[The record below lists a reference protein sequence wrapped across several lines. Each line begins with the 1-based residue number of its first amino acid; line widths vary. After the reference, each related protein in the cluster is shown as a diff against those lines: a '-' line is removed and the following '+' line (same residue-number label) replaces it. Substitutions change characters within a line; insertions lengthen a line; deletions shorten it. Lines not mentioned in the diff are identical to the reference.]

1 MMPSL
6 LLPYLLLAAQG
17 GGLDEVWFA
26 DQQVQGWGVGDLD
39 GDGLPDYGLLRPS
52 AQVLDLYSGTDGLPL
67 GSIDGAPLA
76 MDFFVVE
83 PLGDVDG
90 DGFGDLALSDIG
102 GDGKVVVYSWGSSTV
117 LHTLLPSF
125 SNGEFGRS
133 LEAVGDLDGDGV
145 TDLLVGAP
153 ATFNDDG
160 RVYAYSGA
168 SGAQLFQSSIP
179 DPAAAFGW
187 RIVDLGDQDGDGVS
201 DFAASAPSADS
212 LFGND
217 YGRIYVFSGATRN
230 VIVALGGAGP
240 DGFLGEALARIDD
253 LDGDGRADLLASS
266 RDPLSGYSLVEAFGS
281 NGWSRL
287 WSSSPFFAGPPS
299 LLGLG
304 DWSGDGR
311 SDLVAGSYGNLVNS
325 TYGGIAVLSGA
336 DGSFVDTFFPRPG
349 FDFFGERLS
358 LVGDVV
364 RDEDPEF
371 LVDSLQGTTL
381 MGHSDFLF
389 PDSAGLSQGQGGV
402 VGMELDFPYTAA
414 GYDYQVLFSLAGPG
428 SFSYLGLAVPL
439 AMDGLVVRSLFGD
452 YHFLPFASGM
462 TGTLDADARAVA
474 GFGALPGALPPAAVG
489 RTCAVAAIA
498 GPPGLPPETSSAAV
512 VFTVLP

>member
-1 MMPSL
+1 MLSL
-6 LLPYLLLAAQG
+6 LLSSFVLVAQG

-26 DQQVQGWGVGDLD
+26 DQQVRGWGVGDLD
-39 GDGLPDYGLLRPS
+39 GDGIPDYGLYRSS
-52 AQVLDLYSGTDGLPL
+52 AQVLDLYSGDDGLPL
-67 GSIDGAPLA
+67 GSIEGAPLA
-76 MDFFVVE
+76 MDFLVVE

-90 DGFGDLALSDIG
+90 DGFGDLALSDSV

-117 LHTLLPSF
+117 LYTLLPSF
-125 SNGEFGRS
+125 SNGEFGHS

-160 RVYAYSGA
+160 RLYAYSGA

-179 DPAAAFGW
+179 DPASAFGW

-201 DFAASAPSADS
+201 DFAAAAPAADS

-217 YGRIYVFSGATRN
+217 YGRIYVFSGATQN
-230 VIVALGGAGP
+230 VIIALGGAGP
-240 DGFLGEALARIDD
+240 DRFLGEELARIGD

-266 RDPLSGYSLVEAFGS
+266 WDPISGHSFVEAFGS
-281 NGWSRL
+281 NGWVRL
-287 WSSSPFFAGPPS
+287 WSSSSFFAGAPS

-304 DWSGDGR
+304 DWNGDGL
-311 SDLVAGSYGNLVNS
+311 SDLVAGAYGNLVNT

-336 DGSFVDTFFPRPG
+336 DGSFVDLFLPPPG

-358 LVGDVV
+358 LVGDVA
-364 RDEDPEF
+364 RDGEPEF

-389 PDSAGLSQGQGGV
+389 PDSAGLSQSQGGV

-414 GYDYQVLFSLAGPG
+414 GYDYQILFSLAGPG
-428 SFSYLGLAVPL
+428 SFSYLGLEVPL
-439 AMDGLVVRSLFGD
+439 AMDALVVRSLFGD

-462 TGTLDADARAVA
+462 TGTLDADARGTA
-474 GFGALPGALPPAAVG
+474 GFGVLPGALPPAAIG
-489 RTCAVAAIA
+489 RTWAVAAIA
-498 GPPGLPPETSSAAV
+498 GPAGLPPETSSAAA